1 MNWYAVFYLFSLA
14 DKISAVSGALAIIV
28 ALCLG
33 LTLFVGMTTGL
44 ESWDEGDWKIWR
56 NFLYIFIP
64 FTLFFAS
71 VYMLVPDRKDM
82 LLIIAGGSVGQF
94 VTTDEN
100 AKQIPADVAKFL
112 RHEIVNA
119 TADLTDG
126 DKIRE
131 SLGIPAADTLKDM
144 TKEQLI
150 QLIKEK

>member
-14 DKISAVSGALAIIV
+14 DKISAVSGALAIITAV
-28 ALCLG
+28 LLGITFVFALS
-33 LTLFVGMTTGL
+33 GL
-44 ESWDEGDWKIWR
+44 EMWDSSDWKIWR
-56 NFLYIFIP
+56 KFLYIFLP
-64 FTLFFAS
+64 FTFFFSS

-94 VTTDEN
+94 VATDEN
-100 AKQIPADVAKFL
+100 AKQIPADVARFL

-119 TADLTDG
+119 TADLGDS

-131 SLGIPAADTLKDM
+131 SLGIPQPDTLKNM

-150 QLIKEK
+150 KIIKEK

>member
-14 DKISAVSGALAIIV
+14 DKIAAVSGTLAIIT
-28 ALCLG
+28 ALLLG
-33 LTLFVGMTTGL
+33 IIFLIALGGTDD
-44 ESWDEGDWKIWR
+44 WDSGDWKIWR
-56 NFLYIFIP
+56 KFLYIFLP
-64 FTLFFAS
+64 FTFFFSS

-112 RHEIVNA
+112 RHEIVHA
-119 TADLTDG
+119 TAELQDG
-126 DKIRE
+126 EKIRE
-131 SLGIPAADTLKDM
+131 SLGLPTADTLKDM

-150 QLIKEK
+150 KIIKEK

>member
-14 DKISAVSGALAIIV
+14 DKISAVSGALAIITAV
-28 ALCLG
+28 LLGITFVFALPG
-33 LTLFVGMTTGL
+33 LDD
-44 ESWDEGDWKIWR
+44 WDSGDWKIWR
-56 NFLYIFIP
+56 KFLYIFLP
-64 FTLFFAS
+64 FTFFFSS

-100 AKQIPADVAKFL
+100 AKQIPSDVAKFL

-119 TADLTDG
+119 TAELQDG
-126 DKIRE
+126 EKIRE
-131 SLGIPAADTLKDM
+131 SLGLPTADTLKDM

-150 QLIKEK
+150 KIIKEK